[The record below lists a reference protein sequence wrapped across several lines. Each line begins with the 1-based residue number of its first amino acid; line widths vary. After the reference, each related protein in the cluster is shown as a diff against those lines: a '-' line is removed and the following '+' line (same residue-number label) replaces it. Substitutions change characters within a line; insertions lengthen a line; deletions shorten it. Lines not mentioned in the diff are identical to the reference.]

1 MAAQATQAAQADQNA
16 AGTSWF
22 IYLMFAVAGILVGGT
37 WSAYQNGARKLTVL
51 CGILAALALTG
62 AVLWLIGGMR

>member
-1 MAAQATQAAQADQNA
+1 MEAMVMAAQAGQAGQQA

-51 CGILAALALTG
+51 CGILAALAG